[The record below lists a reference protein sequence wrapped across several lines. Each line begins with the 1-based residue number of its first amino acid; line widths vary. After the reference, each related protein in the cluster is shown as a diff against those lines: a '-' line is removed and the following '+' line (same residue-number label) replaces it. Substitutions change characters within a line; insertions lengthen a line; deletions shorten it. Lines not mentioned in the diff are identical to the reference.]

1 VSVKRKAAKDVTSR
15 PAKLIRTELQSS
27 DNQSIQ
33 TSYLKLLQ
41 LAIYRARRRELP
53 PLPYEVH
60 DAIDKMDIKTNKD
73 EPFVLHNDR
82 ETGIIIFSCTSNL
95 RCLCNEVQEI
105 FIDGTFKCCSKY
117 FLQMYNIHGLKN
129 GHYVPLVFILL
140 SGKSEL
146 VFLRCGLQL
155 HHYVKALI

>member
-60 DAIDKMDIKTNKD
+60 DAIDK
-73 EPFVLHNDR
+73 
-82 ETGIIIFSCTSNL
+82 G
-95 RCLCNEVQEI
+95 
-105 FIDGTFKCCSKY
+105 
-117 FLQMYNIHGLKN
+117 NI
-129 GHYVPLVFILL
+129 
-140 SGKSEL
+140 
-146 VFLRCGLQL
+146 
-155 HHYVKALI
+155 